1 MRVPLGLWFPL
12 LLLGAWF
19 PGCGNGGSGE
29 SELPSAEAFADPE
42 VCDVPCEVVIDSGV
56 ALSDE
61 ELTFTWDFGDGPVD
75 GTTRAFHVF
84 ETAGTHTVSVSV
96 SNGSST
102 TSDSVT
108 VVAEG
113 QPKSAATIGA
123 DGGTVSQG
131 ACAVMVPTGTVTESM
146 TVEVTELP
154 SMEPASERKFEADR
168 FEALGSAFEVSMPL
182 KSTTPMDIAVKDPQ
196 AVGLDPSELA
206 WLVRTLSRPHPEAD
220 ELDSLVSPALLAN
233 YHLLP
238 VTRVDADG
246 TAHGE
251 IYGHRR
257 MQLLKMA
264 APLDVAR
271 EEAVAEK
278 AVASPLIVTSFAHQP
293 TKLSRDAYQT
303 AVREG
308 LNMAHAVFALG
319 KGYLGPE
326 AIVVSVTKLDSGIAG
341 SVNVLDH
348 DLIELSNAI
357 ETAARVK
364 KAVAHEY
371 FHLVQNMQRNRA
383 SGLFYFDQDGWFAEG
398 TASWAMDEVFDEI
411 AGLDDYYFA
420 PKQERFWKPLTL
432 LTTKAST
439 DNYQT
444 VAFWKWAEAKNP
456 GIIKTILDDQF
467 SLTHTGGIGSKGPIE
482 NLDWVDFLT
491 SFKQKW
497 KDADFLEFVYN
508 ARYLKDFD
516 MEESKPAELWSDDA
530 KGAESARLF
539 GPKRVLAE
547 VTANMARRTTSA
559 PNSTG
564 DAEDNPTVVNFTL
577 VPPLTAHVTKLTS
590 FDLTGAL
597 HVRFPKTSRPL
608 DGRVVIIEKGSGDF
622 VEMDTVRDL
631 SKEHGDVTMAFDPNK
646 EAIVI
651 IVDGEWTYPTGGAES
666 VGDVKA
672 WVADRCGSLPSNVID
687 ATDEEELFAAL
698 TSAPAGSAV
707 KLPGGTFAPPI
718 RTWPLPEDERV
729 GTWDTQVLVR
739 DVTLAGA
746 GQGQTT
752 LQMRGNEYASVG
764 LTTVGRVTLRDM
776 TIDAGD
782 FWGVTAIAAKELIL
796 CNVRVES
803 WGADGVQFSQWPG
816 GGDGFVGIYDSTITF
831 TGSERHVGMEL
842 YCLDA
847 SGNIGAE
854 ILNSNISGW
863 YIGVSYTNY
872 SEQTCT
878 VSLATDCAGFSNNE
892 LTNVMYTYCVPPDCT
907 QFDEQCP

>member
-1 MRVPLGLWFPL
+1 MRVPLSVWFAL

-19 PGCGNGGSGE
+19 PGCGNGGSGG
-29 SELPSAEAFADPE
+29 SPLPNAEAFADPE

-56 ALSDE
+56 PLSVE

-84 ETAGTHTVSVSV
+84 ETAGTHTVSVTV

-108 VVAEG
+108 VVAEA
-113 QPKSAATIGA
+113 QPKSVATIGA
-123 DGGTVSQG
+123 DGGAVSQG
-131 ACAVMVPTGTVTESM
+131 ACTVTVPAGTVTESM
-146 TVEVTELP
+146 TLEVTELP
-154 SMEPASERKFEADR
+154 SMEPASERKFEADG

-196 AVGLDPSELA
+196 AVGLDASELA
-206 WLVRTLSRPHPEAD
+206 WLVRNLSRPHPEAD

-238 VTRVDADG
+238 VTRVDPDG
-246 TAHGE
+246 TARGD

-257 MQLLKMA
+257 MQLVRMA

-326 AIVVSVTKLDSGIAG
+326 AIVVSVTKLKPGVAG
-341 SVNVLDH
+341 TVNVVEH
-348 DLIELSNAI
+348 DLIELSYAI

-371 FHLVQNMQRNRA
+371 FHLVQNMHRNRA

-420 PKQERFWKPLTL
+420 PKQERFWKPLTA
-432 LTTKAST
+432 LTNKASPT
-439 DNYQT
+439 DTYQT

-456 GIIKTILDDQF
+456 GIIKTILEDQF

-497 KDADFLEFVYN
+497 SDADFLEFVYN
-508 ARYLKDFD
+508 ARYLKDYD
-516 MEESKPAELWSDDA
+516 KEETKPAELWSDD
-530 KGAESARLF
+530 STRPRLH
-539 GPKRVLAE
+539 GPKWVLAE
-547 VTANMARRTTSA
+547 VDANMARRTSTA

-564 DAEDNPTVVNFTL
+564 DAEDNPTVAQFTL
-577 VPPLTAHVTKLTS
+577 VPPLTAHVTKLTN

-597 HVRFPKTSRPL
+597 HVRFPKTSRAL
-608 DGRVVIIEKGSGDF
+608 DGRVVIIEAGSGDF
-622 VEMDTVRDL
+622 VGMDTVRDL
-631 SKEHGDVTMAFDPNK
+631 SKEHGDVTMDFDPNK
-646 EAIVI
+646 EAIVLV
-651 IVDGEWTYPTGGAES
+651 VDPEWTYPTSTPAT

-687 ATDEEELFAAL
+687 ATDEEELYAAL
-698 TSAPAGSAV
+698 TTAPGGSVV
-707 KLPGGTFAPPI
+707 KLPAGTFTPPI

-729 GTWDTQVLVR
+729 GNWDTQVLVR
-739 DVTLAGA
+739 NVTLAGA
-746 GQGQTT
+746 GRGQTT
-752 LQMRGNEYASVG
+752 LRMRGNEFGSVG
-764 LTTVGRVTLRDM
+764 LTTVGTATLRDM
-776 TIDAGD
+776 TIDAGE
-782 FWGVTAIAAKELIL
+782 FWGVTAIAAKDLIL
-796 CNVRVES
+796 CNVTVES
-803 WGADGVQFSQWPG
+803 SGADGVQFSQWPG

-831 TGSERHVGMEL
+831 TGSERHSGMEL
-842 YCLDA
+842 YCLDE

-863 YIGVSYTNY
+863 YVGVSYTDY

-892 LTNVMYTYCVPPDCT
+892 LANVMYTYCVPPDCT

>member
-1 MRVPLGLWFPL
+1 MRVPLGVWFAL

-19 PGCGNGGSGE
+19 PGCGNGGSGG
-29 SELPSAEAFADPE
+29 SPLPNAEAFADPE

-56 ALSDE
+56 PLSVE

-84 ETAGTHTVSVSV
+84 ETAGTHTVSVTV

-108 VVAEG
+108 VVAEA
-113 QPKSAATIGA
+113 QPKSVAAIGA
-123 DGGTVSQG
+123 DGGAVSQG
-131 ACAVMVPTGTVTESM
+131 ACTVTVPAGTVTESM
-146 TVEVTELP
+146 SVEVTELP

-168 FEALGSAFEVSMPL
+168 FEALGSAFEVSMTL
-182 KSTTPMDIAVKDPQ
+182 KSTTAMDIAVQDPQ
-196 AVGLDPSELA
+196 AVGLDASELA
-206 WLVRTLSRPHPEAD
+206 WLVRNLSRPHPEAD
-220 ELDSLVSPALLAN
+220 ELDSTVSPALLAN

-238 VTRVDADG
+238 VTRLDADG
-246 TAHGE
+246 TARGD

-257 MQLLKMA
+257 MQLVRMA

-326 AIVVSVTKLDSGIAG
+326 AIVVSVTKLKPGVAG
-341 SVNVLDH
+341 TVNVVDH
-348 DLIELSNAI
+348 DLIELSYAI

-371 FHLVQNMQRNRA
+371 FHLVQNMHRNRA

-420 PKQERFWKPLTL
+420 PKQERFWKPLTA
-432 LTTKAST
+432 LTNKASPT
-439 DNYQT
+439 DTYQT

-456 GIIKTILDDQF
+456 GIIKTILEDQF

-497 KDADFLEFVYN
+497 SDADFLEFVYN
-508 ARYLKDFD
+508 ARYLKDYD
-516 MEESKPAELWSDDA
+516 KEETKPGELWSDD
-530 KGAESARLF
+530 STRPRLH
-539 GPKRVLAE
+539 GPKWVLAE
-547 VTANMARRTTSA
+547 VDANMARRTSSA

-564 DAEDNPTVVNFTL
+564 DAEDNPTIAQFTL
-577 VPPLTAHVTKLTS
+577 VPPLTAHVTKLTN

-597 HVRFPKTSRPL
+597 HVRFPKTSRAL
-608 DGRVVIIEKGSGDF
+608 DGRVVIIEAGSGDF
-622 VEMDTVRDL
+622 VGMDTVRDL
-631 SKEHGDVTMAFDPNK
+631 SKEHGDVTMDFDPNK
-646 EAIVI
+646 EAIVLV
-651 IVDGEWTYPTGGAES
+651 VDPEWTYPTSTPAT

-687 ATDEEELFAAL
+687 ATDEEELYAAL
-698 TSAPAGSAV
+698 TTAPGGSVV
-707 KLPGGTFAPPI
+707 KLPAGTFTPPI

-729 GTWDTQVLVR
+729 GNWDTQVLVR
-739 DVTLAGA
+739 NVTLAGA
-746 GQGQTT
+746 GRGQTT
-752 LQMRGNEYASVG
+752 LRMRGNEFGSVG
-764 LTTVGRVTLRDM
+764 LTTVGTATLRDM
-776 TIDAGD
+776 TIDAGE
-782 FWGVTAIAAKELIL
+782 FWGVTAIAAKDLIL
-796 CNVRVES
+796 CNVTVES
-803 WGADGVQFSQWPG
+803 SGADGVQFSQWPG

-831 TGSERHVGMEL
+831 TGSERHSGMEL
-842 YCLDA
+842 YCLDE

-863 YIGVSYTNY
+863 YVGVSYTDY

-892 LTNVMYTYCVPPDCT
+892 LANVMYTYCVPPDCT